1 METESRS
8 IETQKKG
15 RTRDL
20 VFTLLIL
27 IFAVAHFVVM
37 LQSVGILRADR

>member
-1 METESRS
+1 MKTEIRS
-8 IETQKKG
+8 IEAQKKG
-15 RTRDL
+15 KTRDL

-27 IFAVAHFVVM
+27 IFAIAHFFVM